1 MYSPKPSESAVQELD
16 GELLEGSGFE
26 AEVPASGFETDQRS
40 TEEGSGQ

>member
-1 MYSPKPSESAVQELD
+1 MYSRKPSESAVQELD